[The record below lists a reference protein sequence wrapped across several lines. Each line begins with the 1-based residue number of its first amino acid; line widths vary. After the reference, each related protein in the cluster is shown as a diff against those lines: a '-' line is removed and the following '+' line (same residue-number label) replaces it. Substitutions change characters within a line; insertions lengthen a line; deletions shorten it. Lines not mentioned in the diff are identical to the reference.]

1 MPLPRTTERPVRER
15 GDECSKL
22 PARAAP
28 KSYGRESWY
37 GVYRQRIPLDGDRV
51 LCALGERPRMRMA
64 RRGVTGSIKVLNF
77 ELVKDIDLGPFE
89 LRAL

>member
-1 MPLPRTTERPVRER
+1 
-15 GDECSKL
+15 
-22 PARAAP
+22 
-28 KSYGRESWY
+28 
-37 GVYRQRIPLDGDRV
+37 
-51 LCALGERPRMRMA
+51 MRMA